1 LPVSSFSSAGSVML
15 GSVVLAQ
22 SIFGMSVDR
31 PTIALLAFLNGKA
44 TPNKSP
50 PTTVLPKM
58 LYS

>member
-1 LPVSSFSSAGSVML
+1 ML

-50 PTTVLPKM
+50 LATVLPKM
-58 LYS
+58 L